1 MLFIFKSLIFFFT
14 AVIYAL
20 IEYLYSFIKGDGRHD
35 NSQTIQAVYSGV
47 VLIFTETISV
57 LIFLFLT
64 TKVYEYIWGDI
75 PTTKT
80 PQVIIVIIL
89 IDILYYFYHRLH
101 HSNSKLFMI
110 HKVHHVGTKYNLALA
125 IMLPWIG
132 QASIY
137 VMLIP
142 LIFLHLTPY
151 TIITAYFFV
160 LTYQFFCHVSYL
172 QLPKWCDYFL
182 VTPRNH
188 RIHHYQDRF
197 SQNHNFGAVFSVWD
211 RLLSTYTAK
220 EIKNNDDTYGV
231 AEYKQKNI
239 FDVQKETVIQFFKNK
254 TY

>member
-1 MLFIFKSLIFFFT
+1 MVFVFKSLIFFFT
-14 AVIYAL
+14 AVAYSL
-20 IEYLYSFIKGDGRHD
+20 VEYLYSFIKGDKRHD
-35 NSQTIQAVYSGV
+35 DRQTVQAVHSGV

-64 TKVYEYIWGDI
+64 TKLYTYMWGDV
-75 PTTKT
+75 PTRKFSE
-80 PQVIIVIIL
+80 VIIAIIL

-101 HSNSKLFMI
+101 HHNSKLFTI

-137 VMLIP
+137 IMLIP

-160 LTYQFFCHVSYL
+160 LTYQFFCHISYL

-197 SQNHNFGAVFSVWD
+197 SQSCNFGAVFSIWD
-211 RLLSTYTAK
+211 RLFSTYTAK
-220 EIKNNDDTYGV
+220 EIKNNDDMYGV
-231 AEYKQKNI
+231 SGYQQKNI
-239 FDVQKETVIQFFKNK
+239 FSLQKETVAQFFKK
-254 TY
+254 